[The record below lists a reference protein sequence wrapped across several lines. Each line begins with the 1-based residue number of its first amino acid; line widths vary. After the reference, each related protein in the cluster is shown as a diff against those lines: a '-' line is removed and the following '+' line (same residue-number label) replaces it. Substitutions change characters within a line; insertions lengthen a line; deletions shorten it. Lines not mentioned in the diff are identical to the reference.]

1 MTRATEIRLATP
13 ADASSVVTIIRGLH
27 DENIGLPKD
36 MDAERAGDWITRLGD
51 QGAIY
56 LAYDGSIPVAF
67 GALDFDTSEPD
78 TALLG
83 VWVLPEYRRRG
94 IATAVADAL
103 VAHARQGGFRR
114 IRGRLPQGNE
124 PALSFLSSI
133 GAMVPLRN
141 PAMRFELPLT

>member
-1 MTRATEIRLATP
+1 MTRTTEIRQAAP
-13 ADASSVVTIIRGLH
+13 DDASSVATIVRGLK
-27 DENIGLPKD
+27 DENIGLPRD
-36 MDAERAGDWITRLGD
+36 MDAERARGWITRLGD

-83 VWVLPEYRRRG
+83 VWVLPDYRRRG
-94 IATAVADAL
+94 IATAVAEAL
-103 VAHARQGGFRR
+103 VEHARDGSFKR

-141 PAMRFELPLT
+141 PRMTFELPLV